1 MKNESQHLK
10 IRLAD
15 LPSPDHWPQGEWW
28 SWQIKRASDETFT
41 FAFVE
46 EGGAGSWMM
55 LDTTIRFRSDEQL
68 FGFKKGAVYEA
79 EIGVRTVKGMK
90 LSAEKYLDHLDNL
103 PLQKLSEV
111 PFSLRAKVTVSRP
124 FAHAIHTGHGH
135 DWDHSQS
142 TIVEAEDG
150 FQVEF
155 DVDGALKV
163 AFLDSVIGSFE
174 LQLLPKEVA
183 SSWEPPSPVL
193 AGETI
198 ELFA

>member
-1 MKNESQHLK
+1 MKNETQHLK

-15 LPSPDHWPQGEWW
+15 LPPPDRWPQGEWW
-28 SWQIKRASDETFT
+28 SWQIKRASEDTFT

-46 EGGAGSWMM
+46 ESGVGRWMM
-55 LDTTIRFRSDEQL
+55 LDTTIRFRSEEQL
-68 FGFKKGAVYEA
+68 FGFKKGAVYQA
-79 EIGVRTVKGMK
+79 EIGERTVKGMK

-103 PLQKLSEV
+103 PLQKLGEV
-111 PFSLRAKVTVSRP
+111 PFVLHAKVTVSRQTT
-124 FAHAIHTGHGH
+124 HTIHNVHGH

-142 TIVEAEDG
+142 TIVETVDG
-150 FQVEF
+150 FIVEF
-155 DVDGALKV
+155 DIDGALKV

-174 LQLLPKEVA
+174 LQLLPKEAA